1 MDWKELER
9 MVAKRSEID
18 PNREDDAH
26 YQDALSKLNWDAPVD
41 AMPENADVLLK
52 FLARYDPGSR
62 AIDSQQLQDVWL
74 ESVETIA
81 ADLEDV
87 TLGHLHV
94 LEHVDRPGENVF
106 CVGDVISRMYE
117 HVKSIQGVGMTN
129 ASRLLHLRFPALF
142 VMTDELMRKFWED
155 GSLPGVFN
163 ISSGRLFE
171 PYGYAFI
178 FLPAMSIQAVDAI
191 MSCSLDG
198 DISVEDATEKL
209 QGLGGEQGSI
219 AKLVSDYYYA
229 MTAAS

>member
-1 MDWKELER
+1 VDWKELER

-18 PNREDDAH
+18 PNHEDDAH
-26 YQDALSKLNWDAPVD
+26 YHDARSKLNWDAPVD

-52 FLARYDPGSR
+52 FLARYDSGSR

-74 ESVETIA
+74 ESVETLA

-87 TLGHLHV
+87 TLEHLHV
-94 LEHVDRPGENVF
+94 LEHVDRSKENVF

-117 HVKSIQGVGMTN
+117 DVKAIQGVGTAN

-142 VMTDELMRKFWED
+142 VMTDDVIKKFWE
-155 GSLPGVFN
+155 GGNLPALFN
-163 ISSGRLFE
+163 ISSARLFE

-178 FLPAMSIQAVDAI
+178 FLPAMSIQAVDAL
-191 MSCSLDG
+191 MSCSLDE
-198 DISVEDATEKL
+198 DISVEEATKRL